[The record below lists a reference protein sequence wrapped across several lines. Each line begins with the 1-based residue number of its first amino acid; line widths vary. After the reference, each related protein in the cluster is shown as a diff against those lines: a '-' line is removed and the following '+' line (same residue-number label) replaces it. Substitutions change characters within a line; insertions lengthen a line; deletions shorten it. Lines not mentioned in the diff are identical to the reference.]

1 MMIMIIVNIYYYQE
15 LFYKYASD
23 CSIKQKYDGIFL
35 HYNKNKLF
43 RFCIKSHI
51 KHITPFLKEY

>member
-15 LFYKYASD
+15 LFINMHQIVVSNKN
-23 CSIKQKYDGIFL
+23 YDGIFL

>member
-1 MMIMIIVNIYYYQE
+1 MHQIVVSN
-15 LFYKYASD
+15 KN
-23 CSIKQKYDGIFL
+23 YDGIFL